1 MRFIVFQP
9 IPRKEIVYA
18 WIDGERKRRIKFSEF
33 INILKQHG
41 EGILFKVLPVMKTY
55 SFYLVDLKNESLNH
69 LTSQSE
75 FDSVA
80 IFLNTSRID
89 VKDTSIDQKVFSP
102 DKSNIFLDILEKI
115 VRSIKGEPAHEIP
128 TFRDKD
134 IKLSKRL

>member
-41 EGILFKVLPVMKTY
+41 EGILFKVLPVMRTY

-80 IFLNTSRID
+80 TFLNASRID

-115 VRSIKGEPAHEIP
+115 VRSIKGEPAYEIP